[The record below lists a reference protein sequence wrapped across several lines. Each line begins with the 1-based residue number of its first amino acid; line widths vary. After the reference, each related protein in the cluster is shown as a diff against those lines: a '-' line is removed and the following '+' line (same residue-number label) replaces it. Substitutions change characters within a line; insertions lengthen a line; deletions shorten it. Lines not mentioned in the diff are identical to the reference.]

1 MNLGDRSFLVAQTNL
16 AKKESLVKKPRNKL
30 KKLEKQVDKAEEEL
44 EAAESE
50 FPLPN
55 FKLRYSRGNVI
66 SNNYFGDFPILVNK
80 LLNV

>member
-50 FPLPN
+50 FPSLIPIAQFQVEI
-55 FKLRYSRGNVI
+55 FKRKRNIEQLFWR
-66 SNNYFGDFPILVNK
+66 FPHIGE
-80 LLNV
+80 